1 MKDAMKN
8 ARKSAGLTRAKLAAA
23 AGIHLQT
30 LLAWEN
36 GKTSPTIPLAAQV
49 CDVLGISIDE
59 YIGHEPR
66 RKK

>member
-1 MKDAMKN
+1 MKDAMKK
-8 ARKSAGLTRAKLAAA
+8 ARKRAGLTRVKLAAA
-23 AGIHLQT
+23 AGIHEQT
-30 LLAWEN
+30 LIAWETGRN
-36 GKTSPTIPLAAQV
+36 SPSVHLAAQV